1 MVGTRRQTVTE
12 IAARLQRA
20 GAIRYTR
27 GKLYIV
33 DRRKMEA
40 LACHC
45 YTDMNRLYERLVAST
60 ITAR

>member
-1 MVGTRRQTVTE
+1 MVGTRRQTITE
-12 IAARLQRA
+12 TAARLQRA

-27 GKLYIV
+27 SKLCIV

-45 YTDMNRLYERLVAST
+45 YTDMKRLYERLVASA